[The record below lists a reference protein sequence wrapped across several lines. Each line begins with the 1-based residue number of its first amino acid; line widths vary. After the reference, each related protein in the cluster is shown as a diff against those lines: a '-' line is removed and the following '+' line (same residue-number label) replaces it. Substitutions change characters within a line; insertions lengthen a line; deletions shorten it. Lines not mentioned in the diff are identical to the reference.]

1 MSERARKQK
10 VIAPREPGDTTLH
23 PDHVDDFCRPV
34 RIEITFDDPIA
45 TRKQIIVLQK
55 ALQEAGPLTFAHRL
69 GINRQRMNLRHVIK
83 VAADTL
89 ARMNGKTPRRR

>member
-1 MSERARKQK
+1 MARARKGR
-10 VIAPREPGDTTLH
+10 AAPPREPGDTILH
-23 PDHVDDFCRPV
+23 PDHVDAFCRPV

-55 ALQEAGPLTFAHRL
+55 ALEEAGLLTFAHRL

-89 ARMNGKTPRRR
+89 AKMSGRTPRKR